1 MSCVTAAG
9 YPAIAGLFGVNAGF
23 TGACLRLISLAFE
36 IPATKGETM
45 TVRRLIIGV
54 GAVLLLAGI
63 IGLLAPVSVSDSN
76 GHLVGCGNAVAT
88 DLSAAR
94 SANNSNGAN
103 IPILNQIVPHTDYVA
118 QCQSSVGSR
127 RAWAIPLAVLG
138 VIAIGATLL
147 TGRRGA
153 ATGA

>member
-1 MSCVTAAG
+1 VQRIT
-9 YPAIAGLFGVNAGF
+9 YPSKSR
-23 TGACLRLISLAFE
+23 T
-36 IPATKGETM
+36 TKGEIV

-63 IGLLAPVSVSDSN
+63 IGLLVPVSVSDGN
-76 GHLVGCGNAVAT
+76 GHSIGCGNAVAE

-94 SANNSNGAN
+94 NANNTSVAGV
-103 IPILNQIVPHTDYVA
+103 PVLNQIIPHTDYVG

-127 RAWAIPLAVLG
+127 RAWTIPLAVVGILAVGG
-138 VIAIGATLL
+138 VLL

-153 ATGA
+153 AAAGV